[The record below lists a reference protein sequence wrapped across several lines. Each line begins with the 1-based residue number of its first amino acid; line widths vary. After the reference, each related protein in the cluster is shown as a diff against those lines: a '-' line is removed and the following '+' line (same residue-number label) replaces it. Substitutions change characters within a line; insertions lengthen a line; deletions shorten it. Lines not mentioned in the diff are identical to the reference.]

1 MEKKQHQFYLL
12 NGSEFKWY
20 AQLTEHSII
29 IIIIIVITLTKVSK
43 TMQIIE
49 RKQ

>member
-1 MEKKQHQFYLL
+1 MEKKKHQFYLL

-20 AQLTEHSII
+20 AQLTEHSF